1 MKSST
6 SMLQT
11 ILLVIFGLG
20 IVIAVILL
28 SGNIDIGGSQKTEGP
43 SGNILVWGVLSR
55 ASMEPF
61 FDYIESQ
68 NKGLSVTYIEKSAES
83 LQVDLVNALASGKGP
98 DIFMIPPGQVAENID
113 RLSIIPFSLI
123 SKTVFQSTFTD
134 IGESLLV
141 PQGFLAFPA
150 FIDPMVMY
158 YNRDMLTS
166 IFKTDAPKTW
176 NELDQLIPLL
186 VKRNDAGVIQQA
198 AVALGSG
205 NNITHSDS
213 VLYTRFL
220 QDKNPIISFS
230 NSNKWFSDIGNGL
243 SEKITWFTQY
253 AQPSNPLYSWNESL
267 PQDKDMFIASR
278 LAFYFGYASELEG
291 IRQKNPNLNFRISM
305 IPQLDNSSY
314 KASYGQLYSIG
325 VSKISSNLQSAIQL
339 ASIMI
344 QKESLEYI
352 LAQTYYVPTRK
363 DMYTNRPIDNPE
375 RAMLLDAGV
384 ITRTFLNP
392 SITETR
398 RILTTN
404 INQLN
409 SGVRSFSE
417 AINSINVGFR
427 DLTNKIV
434 IPE

>member
-1 MKSST
+1 MI
-6 SMLQT
+6 QT
-11 ILLVIFGLG
+11 ILLVIFGFG
-20 IVIAVILL
+20 IIIAVLLL
-28 SGNIDIGGSQKTEGP
+28 SGNIDVGGSEKTEGP
-43 SGNILVWGVLSR
+43 SGNILVWGVLPR
-55 ASMEPF
+55 ASMETL

-68 NKGLSVTYIEKSAES
+68 NKGLSVTYVEKDSQS
-83 LQVDLVNALASGKGP
+83 LQADLVNALASGKGP

-123 SKTVFQSTFTD
+123 SKTSFQTTFTD
-134 IGESLLV
+134 IGESLLI

-166 IFKTDAPKTW
+166 VFKTDAPKTW
-176 NELDQLIPLL
+176 RELDQLIPLL

-198 AVALGSG
+198 AVALGTG

-213 VLYTRFL
+213 VLYTRLL
-220 QDKNPIISFS
+220 QDRNPIISFS
-230 NSNKWFSDIGNGL
+230 NNKWFSNISEGL

-267 PQDKDMFIASR
+267 PQDKDMFTASS
-278 LAFYFGYASELEG
+278 LGFYFGYASELEG

-305 IPQLDNSSY
+305 IPQLDDSSY

-325 VSKISSNLQSAIQL
+325 VSKISPNLSSAIQL
-339 ASIMI
+339 ASIMAK
-344 QKESLEYI
+344 KENIEFV
-352 LAQTYYVPTRK
+352 LAGTYYVPARI
-363 DMYTNRPIDNPE
+363 DMYTDRPVDNPE
-375 RAMLLDAGV
+375 RAMLLDSGV
-384 ITRTFLNP
+384 ISRTFLNP

-409 SGVRSFSE
+409 SGVRGFSQ

-427 DLTNKIV
+427 DLTTKIV
-434 IPE
+434 VPE

>member
-1 MKSST
+1 MI
-6 SMLQT
+6 QT
-11 ILLVIFGLG
+11 ILLVIFGFG
-20 IVIAVILL
+20 ILIAVLLL
-28 SGNIDIGGSQKTEGP
+28 SGNIDVGGSEKTEGP
-43 SGNILVWGVLSR
+43 SGNILVWGVLPR
-55 ASMEPF
+55 ASMETL

-68 NKGLSVTYIEKSAES
+68 NKGLSVTYVEKDSQS
-83 LQVDLVNALASGKGP
+83 LQADLVNALASGKGP

-123 SKTVFQSTFTD
+123 SKTSFQTTFTD
-134 IGESLLV
+134 IGESLLI

-166 IFKTDAPKTW
+166 VFKTDAPKTW
-176 NELDQLIPLL
+176 RELDQLIPLL

-198 AVALGSG
+198 AVALGTG

-213 VLYTRFL
+213 VLYTRLL
-220 QDKNPIISFS
+220 QDRNPIISFS
-230 NSNKWFSDIGNGL
+230 NNKWFSNISEGL

-267 PQDKDMFIASR
+267 PQDKDMFTASS
-278 LAFYFGYASELEG
+278 LGFYFGYASELEG

-305 IPQLDNSSY
+305 IPQLDDSSY

-325 VSKISSNLQSAIQL
+325 VSKISPNLSSAIQL
-339 ASIMI
+339 ASIMAK
-344 QKESLEYI
+344 KENIEFV
-352 LAQTYYVPTRK
+352 LAGTYYVPARI
-363 DMYTNRPIDNPE
+363 DMYTDRPVDNPE
-375 RAMLLDAGV
+375 RAMLLDSGV
-384 ITRTFLNP
+384 ISRTFLNP

-409 SGVRSFSE
+409 SGVRGFSQ

-427 DLTNKIV
+427 DLTTKIV
-434 IPE
+434 VPE